1 MSPLRIGTNLSFR
14 TLLLYTLVL
23 FGVTAFIVYVL
34 FQARFI
40 LEGPQI
46 LLTSETSTAQTERIV
61 TLEGQVRN
69 IVRMSLNGRQIYTD
83 KYGNFKEAL
92 VLENGYTI
100 ATLQAVDRYG
110 RTRSLTQQF
119 VHINDEEATEEVIN

>member
-1 MSPLRIGTNLSFR
+1 MSPLQTTSRITFR
-14 TLLLYTLVL
+14 NILFYSGVLLGIIL
-23 FGVTAFIVYVL
+23 FITYIA

-46 LLTSETSTAQTERIV
+46 TLSGDRNTPQTTRTVYLEGTAQ
-61 TLEGQVRN
+61 N

-83 KYGNFKEAL
+83 TSGNFKEAL

-100 ATLQAVDRYG
+100 ATLHAEDRYG
-110 RTRSLTQQF
+110 RTTNLTREF
-119 VHINDEEATEEVIN
+119 VYLHEAEKTIN